1 MFNSLKSKFIVYFLA
16 IEVIFIGLIIS
27 INFSTLQNTSQTLL
41 HEKVQASTELLVEL
55 IKTPLVTYD
64 LATIDDAVKSFSR
77 IDNFVAIQISNAEHL
92 TVSNYVKEKTIS
104 QENFEEATHQ
114 GSGLIKYDNQT
125 YQLFTVNITEDEQNI
140 GHIHFVFSTTNILK
154 SIEDNQKLTFFIAL
168 LAILIGFI
176 IAYIIAQRLGNSLEH
191 LTNIAHNVAHDE
203 KVDIPHSAESKDEIG
218 KLYYAMHT
226 MQELITERTQKLI
239 SARDKALT
247 AEKAKGEFLSNMSH
261 EIRTPMNAI
270 IGFVQIL
277 QKNVTDK
284 KNLSHLNI
292 IQSSG
297 QALLHII
304 DDILDFSK
312 IQNGKL
318 NIDKHPFNPRTA
330 FKETLELF
338 SIEAQKKPID
348 YQYHID
354 PTLPDCLEGDL
365 FRIQQIVF
373 NFLSNAFKFTPE
385 EMKVDV
391 NISFNENI
399 LIIAVADEGIG
410 IADEAQK
417 NIFNAFEQADNS
429 TTRTYGG
436 TGLGLTI
443 SSKLAQLMNG
453 HIDLQSAKGQGS
465 TFTLSLPLSV
475 CDAKEKSEALSFK
488 NEKTTHDTIEQTFT
502 GKVLVAED
510 NVTNQILIQIFL
522 DDYGLEYV
530 IANNGEEAVEAFKR
544 FHFDLILM
552 DENMPNMTGL
562 QALEKIREY
571 EHKKQLDATP
581 VIALTANVMQEDR
594 QRFIDAGMNDFLAKP
609 LENSEL
615 ERVLKRFLS

>member
-1 MFNSLKSKFIVYFLA
+1 MFNSLKSKFIVSFLA

-27 INFSTLQNTSQTLL
+27 INFSALKSTSQTLL
-41 HEKVQASTELLVEL
+41 DEKVQASTELLVEL

-77 IDNFVAIQISNAEHL
+77 IDNFIAIQISNAEHL
-92 TVSNYVKEKTIS
+92 TLSNYVKEKTIS

-114 GSGLIKYDNQT
+114 SSGLIKYDNQT
-125 YQLFTVNITEDEQNI
+125 YQLFTVNITEDEQDI

-176 IAYIIAQRLGNSLEH
+176 IAYIIAKRLGNSLEH
-191 LTNIAHNVAHDE
+191 LTNIAHSVAHDE
-203 KVDIPHSAESKDEIG
+203 KVDIPHSADSKDEIG

-239 SARDKALT
+239 SARDEALT

-338 SIEAQKKPID
+338 SIEAEKKPID
-348 YQYHID
+348 YQYYID

-385 EMKVDV
+385 EMKIDV
-391 NISFNENI
+391 NISYNEKT

-410 IADEAQK
+410 IAAEAQK

-429 TTRTYGG
+429 TTRNYGS

-443 SSKLAQLMNG
+443 SSKLAHLMNG
-453 HIDLQSAKGQGS
+453 YIDLKSTKGQGS
-465 TFTLSLPLSV
+465 TFTLYIPLSV
-475 CDAKEKSEALSFK
+475 CISEETRLKFPIED
-488 NEKTTHDTIEQTFT
+488 EKTTHDTTEKTFT

-530 IANNGEEAVEAFKR
+530 MANDGEEAVEAFKK
-544 FHFDLILM
+544 FHFDLIFM

-571 EHKKQLDATP
+571 EHEKQLDATP
-581 VIALTANVMQEDR
+581 VIALTANVMQEDK
-594 QRFIDAGMNDFLAKP
+594 QRFIDAGMDDFLAKP

-615 ERVLKRFLS
+615 ERVLRRFLS